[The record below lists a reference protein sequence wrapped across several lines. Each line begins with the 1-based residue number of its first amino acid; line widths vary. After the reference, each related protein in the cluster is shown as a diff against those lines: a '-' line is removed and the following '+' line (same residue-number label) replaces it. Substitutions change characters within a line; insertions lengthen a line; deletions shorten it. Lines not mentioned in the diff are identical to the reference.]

1 MGEERITSRQNSLLR
16 HVKKLLA
23 SHAYR
28 NECGE
33 YVGDGTKLLAEAARW
48 DAGLRTVIAADGVTL
63 CPLPPGVRLVRVP
76 PDVMDSV
83 SQMQTPQGAL
93 FVCALPPK
101 RPLELPGGCLI
112 LDGIQDPGNLG
123 TILRTADALE
133 IPAVLLEGCA
143 DPYGPKAVRATMG
156 AIFRAPPQR
165 ASRAELVVQCRQKG
179 IPLVAAALTP
189 TALDLRHV
197 PLADAAVVIGS
208 EGRGICPE
216 LLAQADQTIIIPMNP
231 RCESLNAATA
241 AAIVLWQMKR

>member
-1 MGEERITSRQNSLLR
+1 MGEERITSRQNPLLR

-48 DAGLRTVIAADGVTL
+48 DAGLRVVIAADGVTL
-63 CPLPPGVRLVRVP
+63 CPLPPEARLVRVP

-93 FVCALPPK
+93 FVCAMPPK
-101 RPLELPGGCLI
+101 RPLELQGGCLI

-133 IPAVLLEGCA
+133 IPVVLLEGCA

-165 ASRAELVVQCRQKG
+165 ASRAELVAQCRQKG

-216 LLAQADQTIIIPMNP
+216 LLDQADQTIIIPMNP

>member
-1 MGEERITSRQNSLLR
+1 MLTKADITLIRSLSDKRVRVETGLFVVEGRKMVEEA
-16 HVKKLLA
+16 LA
-23 SHAYR
+23 SDFEVR
-28 NECGE
+28 RVLGLPE
-33 YVGDGTKLLAEAARW
+33 YGG
-48 DAGLRTVIAADGVTL
+48 IACCESVTSKEL
-63 CPLPPGVRLVRVP
+63 ERMSHLKTPPGVLALVEIPRWRLSDNPGRELALALD
-76 PDVMDSV
+76 DV
-83 SQMQTPQGAL
+83 
-93 FVCALPPK
+93 
-101 RPLELPGGCLI
+101 
-112 LDGIQDPGNLG
+112 QDPGNLG

-165 ASRAELVVQCRQKG
+165 ASRAELVAQCRQKG

-241 AAIVLWQMKR
+241 AAILLWQMKR